1 MSIYDVMSDV
11 VKAVR
16 KLETM
21 SGNASVLRAWLTT
34 NGLNKQ
40 KLDSILATG
49 YDSAASIESIVNNHP
64 KLPPVPIVK
73 TKRLNRKGR

>member
-34 NGLNKQ
+34 NGLTKP
-40 KLDSILATG
+40 KLDRILLSG
-49 YDSAASIESIVNNHP
+49 YESAASIEELVNDHP
-64 KLPPVPIVK
+64 KLPPEPIVK

>member
-21 SGNASVLRAWLTT
+21 SGNSTVLRAWLAT
-34 NGLNKQ
+34 NGLNKP

-49 YDSAASIESIVNNHP
+49 YDSAASIEAIVNNHP
-64 KLPPVPIVK
+64 KLPPEPIVK

>member
-16 KLETM
+16 KLEVM
-21 SGNASVLRAWLTT
+21 SGNSAVLRAWLTT
-34 NGLNKQ
+34 NKLNKP
-40 KLDSILATG
+40 KLDSILASG
-49 YDSAASIESIVNNHP
+49 YDSAASIEAIVNNKP
-64 KLPPVPIVK
+64 KLPPQPIVK